1 MKHERLE
8 VYQRAVKVNQEV
20 RRKLLGLR
28 MDLATKSQITR
39 ALLSI
44 TSNIAEGTA
53 RGSDAQCRQFL
64 AYARGSVA
72 EVISQFDVIRPE
84 RHFAM
89 EDEDRWRQEL
99 VVISKML
106 SALIRRLGSVGAS
119 KKEQSAM
126 IQE

>member
-8 VYQRAVKVNQEV
+8 VYQRAVKVNQDV
-20 RRKLLGLR
+20 RRKLLRLQ

-44 TSNIAEGTA
+44 TSNIAEGTG

-89 EDEDRWRQEL
+89 EDENRWRNEL
-99 VVISKML
+99 VIISKML
-106 SALIRRLGSVGAS
+106 SALIRHLSVS
-119 KKEQSAM
+119 RTTKKE
-126 IQE
+126 

>member
-8 VYQRAVKVNQEV
+8 VYQRAVKVNQDV
-20 RRKLLGLR
+20 RRKLLRLQ

-44 TSNIAEGTA
+44 TSNIAEGTG

-89 EDEDRWRQEL
+89 EDEGRWRNEL
-99 VVISKML
+99 VIISKML
-106 SALIRRLGSVGAS
+106 SALIRHLSVS
-119 KKEQSAM
+119 RTTKKE
-126 IQE
+126 